1 MNHHINPAKVAITL
15 GAFLGG
21 GYVIW
26 SIFVALG
33 WAQALVDFKLWV
45 HMVSVPVVVKAFDLS
60 AVATLIIIST
70 VIGYIVGYVFALIWN
85 RMHHER

>member
-21 GYVIW
+21 GHVIW

-33 WAQALVDFKLWV
+33 WAQALVDFKLRM
-45 HMVSVPVVVKAFDLS
+45 HMVSVPVVVKDFDFGTAAMLI
-60 AVATLIIIST
+60 ATATI
-70 VIGYIVGYVFALIWN
+70 IGYIIGYVFALIWN
-85 RMHHER
+85 RTHRER